1 MTNKTKCLS
10 AAALAMTVASAHG
23 AEQADPYLWLE
34 DVESKDALEWVKKHN
49 GQTDA
54 YLEKKSQYDA
64 FYDDSLAVLNAQDRL
79 AYPTRRGTFYYNF
92 WQDDTHV
99 KGIYR
104 RTSAQSYAQKAPE
117 WETVIDIDALAQHEQ
132 KDWVL
137 KGVDCYAPDYQRCM
151 VALSLGGAD
160 ATVKREFDMVDKA
173 FVHDGFTLP
182 EAKSGTTW
190 LDHDHLL
197 VATDFGPDSL
207 TDSGYPRTIKQWQRG
222 TPLSEATTLY
232 QGATDSVSVSTMTL
246 RDSHSRVTLIAEGMT
261 FYSQK
266 LFWLNADDLVPLA
279 LPADSE
285 VMGYFEG
292 QLFFQLK
299 SDYRQGERTFPQGSV
314 VYASMTELA
323 KPTPGYQLLVKP
335 TASASIEALDVTAEY
350 LVVSWLNDVTSQIQ
364 LFRPQD
370 TGQWHTQTVAIEDN
384 ATLSVFNAT
393 PEHHDFFVDVASF
406 LIPPSIY
413 QVTPERQDPRV
424 IKSTKAKFNADD
436 LQVTQQF
443 ATSKDGTAI
452 PYFIVAKKSLDL
464 DQSHP
469 TLLYGYGG
477 FEVSLTPHY
486 SAVTGKNWL
495 EKGGVYVLANI
506 RGGGEYGPAWH
517 QAALKD
523 QRHKAYEDFE
533 AVAEALIASKITSPA
548 HLGIQG
554 GSNGG
559 LLVGATAMRRP
570 DLYNA
575 VVCQVPLLDMRRF
588 NQLLAGASWMAEYG
602 NPDNDADWA
611 YIRTY
616 SPYHNIKAETAYPRI
631 FFTTST
637 RDDRVHPGH
646 ARKMVA
652 KMQEMGHDVLYFENM
667 EGGHAGASNNTTRAK
682 MLARTYTYLADQLGM
697 E

>member
-10 AAALAMTVASAHG
+10 AAALAMTVVSAHG
-23 AEQADPYLWLE
+23 AKQADPYLWLE

-64 FYDDSLAVLNAQDRL
+64 FYNDSLAVLNAQDRL

-117 WETVIDIDALAQHEQ
+117 WETVIDIDALAQKEQ

-160 ATVKREFDMVDKA
+160 ATVKREFDMLDKA

-190 LDHDHLL
+190 LDRDNLL

-232 QGATDSVSVSTMTL
+232 QGATDSVSVSAMTL

-299 SDYRQGERTFPQGSV
+299 SDYRQGERTFPQGSI

-323 KPTPGYQLLVKP
+323 KPTPDYQLLVKP

-393 PEHHDFFVDVASF
+393 PEHHDF
-406 LIPPSIY
+406 L
-413 QVTPERQDPRV
+413 
-424 IKSTKAKFNADD
+424 ST
-436 LQVTQQF
+436 
-443 ATSKDGTAI
+443 
-452 PYFIVAKKSLDL
+452 
-464 DQSHP
+464 
-469 TLLYGYGG
+469 
-477 FEVSLTPHY
+477 
-486 SAVTGKNWL
+486 
-495 EKGGVYVLANI
+495 
-506 RGGGEYGPAWH
+506 
-517 QAALKD
+517 
-523 QRHKAYEDFE
+523 
-533 AVAEALIASKITSPA
+533 
-548 HLGIQG
+548 
-554 GSNGG
+554 
-559 LLVGATAMRRP
+559 
-570 DLYNA
+570 
-575 VVCQVPLLDMRRF
+575 
-588 NQLLAGASWMAEYG
+588 
-602 NPDNDADWA
+602 
-611 YIRTY
+611 
-616 SPYHNIKAETAYPRI
+616 
-631 FFTTST
+631 
-637 RDDRVHPGH
+637 
-646 ARKMVA
+646 
-652 KMQEMGHDVLYFENM
+652 
-667 EGGHAGASNNTTRAK
+667 
-682 MLARTYTYLADQLGM
+682 
-697 E
+697 